1 MDESEIS
8 DFLTAAH
15 TGILATL
22 RSDGAPAIVPLWF
35 VFLDGSVYIRTLRSS
50 AKAKHVMDD
59 PRVSFLVET
68 GQAWAELKAVVL
80 HGNAELVEAPEAT
93 SRIDQALA
101 EKYAAFLMPTNT
113 PSRTREHYAAD
124 RVYIRI
130 MPTRRTLTWDN
141 SKIRLAGRGLET

>member
-1 MDESEIS
+1 M
-8 DFLTAAH
+8 
-15 TGILATL
+15 
-22 RSDGAPAIVPLWF
+22 PLWF

-80 HGNAELVEAPEAT
+80 HGNAELVEAPEVT

-130 MPTRRTLTWDN
+130 TADAPDPDMGQLEDPARLTWPRNLTDA
-141 SKIRLAGRGLET
+141 SRKASGR